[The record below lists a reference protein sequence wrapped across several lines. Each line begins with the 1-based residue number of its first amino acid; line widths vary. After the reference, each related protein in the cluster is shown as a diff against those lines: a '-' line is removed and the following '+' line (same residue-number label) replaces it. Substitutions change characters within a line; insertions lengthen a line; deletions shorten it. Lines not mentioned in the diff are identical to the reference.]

1 MEEIK
6 TKNNTQ
12 IMTENNNTIIT
23 YNILGFEVITCN
35 YYDDEILVIIY
46 DDECNCRAITTFS
59 CVHNRYDYKIIK
71 NVAEINDEL
80 LDEIIQELYKIIMET
95 EWN

>member
-6 TKNNTQ
+6 TKNNTY
-12 IMTENNNTIIT
+12 IVTENLNTIIT

-35 YYDDEILVIIY
+35 YYENEILVTIY
-46 DDECNCRAITTFS
+46 DDECNCKAIATFS
-59 CVHNRYDYKIIK
+59 CVHNRYDYKLIK
-71 NVAEINDEL
+71 NIAEINDEL
-80 LDEIIQELYKIIMET
+80 LDEIMEQLYKITMET